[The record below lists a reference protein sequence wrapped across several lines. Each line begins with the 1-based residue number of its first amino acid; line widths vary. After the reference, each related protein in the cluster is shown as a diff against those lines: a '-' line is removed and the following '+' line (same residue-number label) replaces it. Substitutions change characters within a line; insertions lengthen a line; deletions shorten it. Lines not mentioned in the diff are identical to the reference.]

1 MQVPAKGPIERT
13 APSQPQERTVPDLKK
28 TLTALEQR
36 VVEWSREKFEDPY
49 TVDCEHGCG
58 ITLSKY
64 RWKELRKE
72 IGTPICILCRTGY
85 ANLIFNRN
93 FAALRNPS
101 VSSPSEI
108 IASKEEHITLEVR
121 ETIEALKKRIEAPF
135 SKAEK
140 DEILSSLAAVRDKAP
155 PSFYNEIDGLASR
168 TFTKSASDAPISLY
182 SLQAPVQNPSP
193 SRVDLPVA
201 TLEAGT
207 VEVLSP
213 STARKLMDIVVD
225 NNEEE
230 EKNLERELLLLDD
243 KGRLEVLR
251 ERKRKRNEESIKE
264 EKVLAQFANDLQ
276 KELNGVEN
284 PIGSNVQRE
293 TSERAPAAAASSS
306 SAPSHPPAAKRPRM
320 SLETSAES
328 SIPEAPIPQPVP
340 AKRPK
345 MYSQPPA
352 PATVPTRVRRPS
364 TGGMTLPKA
373 IPRSQRAQEE
383 ASLLESSVDI
393 KDLIAKLP
401 NELIL
406 EKTIL
411 TILGDNNK
419 ISPSTLKSRLIA
431 LLKKQ
436 SINVEITNF
445 LANSIEKIV
454 KSFNPE
460 KGMLTI
466 EQVKSCVAKI
476 NKEYQEWKSKILS

>member
-1 MQVPAKGPIERT
+1 MQVPAKGAIERT

-58 ITLSKY
+58 ITLPKY

-85 ANLIFNRN
+85 ANFIFNRN
-93 FAALRNPS
+93 FAALKNPS
-101 VSSPSEI
+101 VGSPSEI
-108 IASKEEHITLEVR
+108 IASKEEHITQEVR

-155 PSFYNEIDGLASR
+155 PSFYNEIDGLAGR
-168 TFTKSASDAPISLY
+168 TFTKSASDAPVSLY
-182 SLQAPVQNPSP
+182 SLQAPAQNPSP

-264 EKVLAQFANDLQ
+264 EKVLARFANDLE
-276 KELNGVEN
+276 KELNGVED

-293 TSERAPAAAASSS
+293 ASERDSSSSS

-320 SLETSAES
+320 SQEPSAES
-328 SIPEAPIPQPVP
+328 SIPEAPIPQHVP
-340 AKRPK
+340 AKRPR
-345 MYSQPPA
+345 MYSQAPA
-352 PATVPTRVRRPS
+352 QATVPTRVRRPS

-383 ASLLESSVDI
+383 ASLLESSVNI
-393 KDLIAKLP
+393 KDLIASLP

-445 LANSIEKIV
+445 LANLIEKIV

-460 KGMLTI
+460 KGMLTK
-466 EQVKSCVAKI
+466 EQVKSCVATI
-476 NKEYQEWKSKILS
+476 NKEYQDWKARY

>member
-1 MQVPAKGPIERT
+1 MQVSAKGPIERT
-13 APSQPQERTVPDLKK
+13 APSQPQDLRNA
-28 TLTALEQR
+28 LTALEQK
-36 VVEWSREKFEDPY
+36 VVEWSREKIDNPY

-58 ITLSKY
+58 ITLPKR

-72 IGTPICILCRTGY
+72 IGVPICILCQTGY
-85 ANLIFNRN
+85 ANFIFNRN
-93 FAALRNPS
+93 FAALKNPS
-101 VSSPSEI
+101 VSSPTEI

-140 DEILSSLAAVRDKAP
+140 DEILSFLAAVRDKAP
-155 PSFYNEIDGLASR
+155 PSFYNEIDGLAGR
-168 TFTKSASDAPISLY
+168 TFTKSASDAPVSLY
-182 SLQAPVQNPSP
+182 SLQAPAQIPTP

-201 TLEAGT
+201 ALEAGT

-230 EKNLERELLLLDD
+230 KSLERELLLLDD

-264 EKVLAQFANDLQ
+264 EKLLARFANDLEN
-276 KELNGVEN
+276 ELSGVEN

-293 TSERAPAAAASSS
+293 ASEQAPAAASSSS

-320 SLETSAES
+320 SQETSTES
-328 SIPEAPIPQPVP
+328 SMPEAPIPYPVP
-340 AKRPK
+340 EKRPR
-345 MYSQPPA
+345 MYSQA
-352 PATVPTRVRRPS
+352 PEATVPTRVRRPS
-364 TGGMTLPKA
+364 TGGMTLPRA

-383 ASLLESSVDI
+383 ANLFESSGNI
-393 KDLIAKLP
+393 KSLIASLP

-476 NKEYQEWKSKILS
+476 NKEYQEWKARY